1 MIFISWVYSLW
12 AISTK
17 KSLLNLSLEFFLV
30 LEHKFPRY
38 IRIYCRFVNYYVPFL
53 INLPTVLLA
62 SFNFDRSGLFLIFT
76 GVGTVIINLLTSIKS
91 LASFVNFILFTFFKS
106 LEVISNVLS
115 KFDFKLFILD

>member
-1 MIFISWVYSLW
+1 MS
-12 AISTK
+12 
-17 KSLLNLSLEFFLV
+17 
-30 LEHKFPRY
+30 
-38 IRIYCRFVNYYVPFL
+38 PFL